1 MDNHD
6 IITAVQYGD
15 FRTVR
20 EYIGNR
26 IYSPNS
32 TDIDGC
38 SLLHWYSLE
47 FPLHHRYCCS
57 PHHHTGLPSTIE
69 SKWFNTSSSTV
80 PQSTTREGS

>member
-6 IITAVQYGD
+6 IVTAVQYGD

-20 EYIGNR
+20 EYIDNR

-38 SLLHWYSLE
+38 SLLHWSVFFLMHV
-47 FPLHHRYCCS
+47 LGHHLRLCI
-57 PHHHTGLPSTIE
+57 GLRSITE
-69 SKWFNTSSSTV
+69 LS
-80 PQSTTREGS
+80 